1 MEGQRIKLTL
11 PEFESVVLEKQDL
24 KCNAYSAIVGMLTH
38 SSQQLL
44 KANHIKLYKCLIG
57 ILETNREK
65 KYLVAVEMF
74 SLSLFNHIFCEALK
88 KKLMVASRF

>member
-11 PEFESVVLEKQDL
+11 PEFEPVVLEKQDL
-24 KCNAYSAIVGMLTH
+24 KCNAYSAILGMLTH

-44 KANHIKLYKCLIG
+44 KVNHLTLYKCLIG

-74 SLSLFNHIFCEALK
+74 SLSLFNHTFCEALENK
-88 KKLMVASRF
+88 IDGCF